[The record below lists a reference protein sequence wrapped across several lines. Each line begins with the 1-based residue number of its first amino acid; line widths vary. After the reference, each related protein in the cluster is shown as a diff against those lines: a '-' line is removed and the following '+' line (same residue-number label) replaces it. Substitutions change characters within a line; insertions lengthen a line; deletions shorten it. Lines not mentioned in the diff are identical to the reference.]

1 MVIDGQ
7 NYALLTSYR
16 GKDTAT
22 IQGNKFDYSD
32 NTYARYIK
40 VVGTYNSA
48 NTQFHLSEVRAYG
61 EEVDYDLIQLKM
73 EADEKLSIYENV
85 DLTKYTETTVKVFN
99 ESLESLK
106 AVLKDE
112 TSTKEA
118 IQTALDQMQTAYDG
132 LIKKENG
139 SQGTGGTTDK
149 DNDSQATSGTT
160 NKDNESQSTN
170 GTTNKESSS
179 QENQSDVK
187 SGHGAET
194 GDNSNIYLYVII
206 LFVSVFSLGVL
217 AKKKTSKR

>member
-1 MVIDGQ
+1 
-7 NYALLTSYR
+7 
-16 GKDTAT
+16 
-22 IQGNKFDYSD
+22 
-32 NTYARYIK
+32 
-40 VVGTYNSA
+40 
-48 NTQFHLSEVRAYG
+48 
-61 EEVDYDLIQLKM
+61 M
-73 EADEKLSIYENV
+73 EADEKLSIYESV
-85 DLTKYTETTVKVFN
+85 DLTKYTEATVKVFN

-187 SGHGAET
+187 SGGSAET

-206 LFVSVFSLGVL
+206 LFVSVFSFGVL